1 MMTLDAVSFIGK
13 LEGDVECLGQ
23 CCFRYA
29 GCVGGDGGSIR
40 GNSSKPF
47 EDLPSRIIQKC
58 FAQVSGP
65 DPVAEEGDLASAFV
79 SSSVAR
85 VWGDSGCQD
94 LVFTQGPTVGDL
106 MIQGHVLPSHVLL
119 TSSEYVLAQ
128 TTKKRGAVC

>member
-1 MMTLDAVSFIGK
+1 M
-13 LEGDVECLGQ
+13 
-23 CCFRYA
+23 
-29 GCVGGDGGSIR
+29 GGDGGSIR

-106 MIQGHVLPSHVLL
+106 LIQGHVLPSHVLL
-119 TSSEYVLAQ
+119 TSSEYVLDQ

>member
-1 MMTLDAVSFIGK
+1 M
-13 LEGDVECLGQ
+13 
-23 CCFRYA
+23 
-29 GCVGGDGGSIR
+29 
-40 GNSSKPF
+40 
-47 EDLPSRIIQKC
+47 
-58 FAQVSGP
+58 
-65 DPVAEEGDLASAFV
+65 AEEGDLASAFV

-119 TSSEYVLAQ
+119 TSSEYVLDQ